1 MEDTLLEGIPIFQ
14 LMVNKSNRSI
24 EIKHKEF
31 FQMPMDTQIQLYIS
45 FFGLIFN
52 SIIIWITSNLVAK
65 KAGRYNVF
73 LLLLAIVDM
82 VYLCSACMVKEGVFG
97 QIGFKP
103 NWFNCSM
110 IKYIVHLSG
119 LLSSW
124 LVSLVS
130 FERFI
135 CVRWPLYSHV
145 SGKQISIII
154 CLALFTFFS
163 VASLATFRASEV
175 VLENNS
181 LLCIVRGSDDT
192 LFRKIVI
199 PIMSS
204 LYSIIPATIVFI
216 FNIFIIR
223 ILIKQKDFK
232 KSAVSATSSCKENK
246 TRSITV
252 MLLTVGFIFAA
263 CRLPTCI
270 FHLTDIISKDY
281 FNYELFQNYGHISSV
296 LNTIDILD
304 RALNLFVYLFSSS
317 VFRAHAF
324 NQLRC
329 GHK

>member
-1 MEDTLLEGIPIFQ
+1 M
-14 LMVNKSNRSI
+14 
-24 EIKHKEF
+24 
-31 FQMPMDTQIQLYIS
+31 
-45 FFGLIFN
+45 
-52 SIIIWITSNLVAK
+52 
-65 KAGRYNVF
+65 
-73 LLLLAIVDM
+73 
-82 VYLCSACMVKEGVFG
+82 
-97 QIGFKP
+97 
-103 NWFNCSM
+103 
-110 IKYIVHLSG
+110 
-119 LLSSW
+119 
-124 LVSLVS
+124 
-130 FERFI
+130 
-135 CVRWPLYSHV
+135 RWPLYSHV

-163 VASLATFRASEV
+163 VACLATFRASEV